1 VLGFRH
7 SRPGRTAAERGE
19 EVFVSRHHSG
29 PDGPARAAT
38 TLKEEIWMLR
48 HRLVAA
54 LASLVVVVAACSPAS
69 SAAPLSTGGAQG
81 GSQPPAS
88 TGTAAKNGGTLI
100 AGLPGDMVL
109 ADPTL
114 DSDSNSSYI
123 IQNVIEGLV
132 ALKPGTTSDL
142 VARLATDLP
151 SISPD
156 GLTYTFKLRSGV
168 KFHDGTDLTSEVV
181 KYNYM
186 RQLNAPASLRDSYN
200 YYFGAVFGGWAAD
213 ANLKS
218 IDTPDPLTV
227 VFHLGHPQNNF
238 LLATT
243 LPQFGIQSEAALKA
257 GDADNEDPSKSPYA
271 QGQGGTGKSMVGTGP
286 FMYKEWVVGDHVTL
300 VRNPSYWDAANAAH
314 LDSIV
319 YKPYADQTA
328 ELSALQAGDIDFAQ
342 TIFPR
347 DVKTVQADSS
357 LQAIDRGASCNE
369 GLLQLNQNDQ
379 QSDSAKAAKPAI
391 PIVDAAAHKLNQNP
405 MIRQAIM
412 YALNRQSYVDAFYA
426 DLAKPAD
433 NWMPPST
440 KYYKALNLP
449 TYDPQKAKDLI
460 AASGVA
466 PADLHTTLY
475 YPSDVARPYMPD
487 PKGLAQAIATDLEA
501 VGFKVDFGTAG
512 WHAGYLTDEAVGAYP
527 MWLLGWTCDWAG
539 PDNFLDTAFFR
550 FNGSKPNDEFAYGPA
565 ELLAD
570 FQKGE
575 AATDDATATAAWGA
589 AQDLLGK
596 DLPTIPL
603 VNSQPPAAA
612 KAYVKGFV
620 GAGNLT
626 EYFNTVWLD
635 K

>member
-1 VLGFRH
+1 MNLRLR
-7 SRPGRTAAERGE
+7 SAAFIATVALVMSACGGATP
-19 EVFVSRHHSG
+19 SAT
-29 PDGPARAAT
+29 PAPAAT
-38 TLKEEIWMLR
+38 GSGATTAPAGTPAAAIKE
-48 HRLVAA
+48 
-54 LASLVVVVAACSPAS
+54 
-69 SAAPLSTGGAQG
+69 
-81 GSQPPAS
+81 
-88 TGTAAKNGGTLI
+88 GGTLI

-109 ADPTL
+109 ADPSL

-123 IQNVIEGLV
+123 IQNVVEGLV
-132 ALKPGTTSDL
+132 SLKPGTTSD
-142 VARLATDLP
+142 VVPQLATDMP
-151 SISPD
+151 TISPD
-156 GLTYTFKLRSGV
+156 GLTYTFKLRTGV
-168 KFHDGTDLTSEVV
+168 KFHDGTDFNADAVV
-181 KYNYM
+181 YNYN
-186 RQLNAPASLRDSYN
+186 RQQNAPAALRDSYN
-200 YYFGAVFGGWAAD
+200 YYFGAVFGGWGAD

-218 IDTPDPLTV
+218 VVASDPSTV
-227 VFHLGHPQNNF
+227 VFTLNHPQSNF

-243 LPQFGIQSEAALKA
+243 LPQFGIQSPTALKA

-300 VRNPSYWDAANAAH
+300 IKNPSYYDAAGAAH

-347 DVKTVQADSS
+347 DVKTVQGDTS

-369 GLLQLNQNDQ
+369 GLLQLNQSDK
-379 QSDSAKAAKPAI
+379 QSASAAAAKPAI
-391 PIVDAAAHKLNQNP
+391 PIVDPAAHKLNQNP

-440 KYYKALNLP
+440 KYFKALNLP
-449 TYDPQKAKDLI
+449 TYDPAKAKALI
-460 AASGVA
+460 ASSGVA
-466 PADLHTTLY
+466 AADLHTTLY

-550 FNGSKPNDEFAYGPA
+550 FSGGKPNDEFAYGPPQ
-565 ELLAD
+565 LLTD
-570 FQKGE
+570 FQKAE
-575 AATDDATATAAWGA
+575 SATDDATAGAAWSD
-589 AQDLLGK
+589 AQDILAK

-620 GAGNLT
+620 GSGNLT
-626 EYFNTVWLD
+626 EFFNTVWLD
-635 K
+635 KP

>member
-1 VLGFRH
+1 VNLRLRSLAFLA
-7 SRPGRTAAERGE
+7 TFALAFAACT
-19 EVFVSRHHSG
+19 SG
-29 PDGPARAAT
+29 SPSASAPAAT
-38 TLKEEIWMLR
+38 G
-48 HRLVAA
+48 AA
-54 LASLVVVVAACSPAS
+54 PTSATSGAPAS
-69 SAAPLSTGGAQG
+69 QAPAVKEGGQ
-81 GSQPPAS
+81 
-88 TGTAAKNGGTLI
+88 LV

-109 ADPTL
+109 ADPSL

-132 ALKPGTTSDL
+132 ALKPGTTSD
-142 VARLATDLP
+142 VVPQLASDMPT
-151 SISPD
+151 ISPD

-168 KFHDGTDLTSEVV
+168 KFHDGTDFNADAVV
-181 KYNYM
+181 YNYM
-186 RQLNAPASLRDSYN
+186 RQLNAPAALRDSYN
-200 YYFGAVFGGWAAD
+200 YYFGAVFGGWGSD

-218 IDTPDPLTV
+218 VVASDPSTV
-227 VFHLGHPQNNF
+227 VFTLNHPQSNF

-243 LPQFGIQSEAALKA
+243 LPQFGIQSPTALKA

-300 VRNPSYWDAANAAH
+300 VKNPSYYDTANAAH
-314 LDSIV
+314 LDSII

-342 TIFPR
+342 TIFPS
-347 DVKTVQADSS
+347 DVKTVQGDTS

-369 GLLQLNQNDQ
+369 GLLQLNQNDK
-379 QSDSAKAAKPAI
+379 QSASAAAAKPAI
-391 PIVDAAAHKLNQNP
+391 PIVDAPAHKLNQNP
-405 MIRQAIM
+405 LIRQAIM

-440 KYYKALNLP
+440 KFYKPLNLP
-449 TYDPQKAKDLI
+449 TYDVQKAKDLI
-460 AASGVA
+460 AQSGVA
-466 PADLHTTLY
+466 AADLHTTLY

-550 FNGSKPNDEFAYGPA
+550 FSGGKPNDEFAYGPPQ
-565 ELLAD
+565 LLTD
-570 FQKGE
+570 FQKAE
-575 AATDDATATAAWGA
+575 SATDDATAGAAWSD
-589 AQDLLGK
+589 AQDILGH

-620 GAGNLT
+620 GSGNLT
-626 EYFNTVWLD
+626 EFFNSVWLD

>member
-1 VLGFRH
+1 MEESYHMLR
-7 SRPGRTAAERGE
+7 SRPLIFFATVAIAFGACSSSTPTGTPSATGGPAASVPAATAA
-19 EVFVSRHHSG
+19 
-29 PDGPARAAT
+29 GPAI
-38 TLKEEIWMLR
+38 KE
-48 HRLVAA
+48 
-54 LASLVVVVAACSPAS
+54 
-69 SAAPLSTGGAQG
+69 
-81 GSQPPAS
+81 
-88 TGTAAKNGGTLI
+88 GGTLI

-123 IQNVIEGLV
+123 IQNVVEGLV
-132 ALKPGTTSDL
+132 SLAPGTTSD
-142 VARLATDLP
+142 VVPQLAAAMPT
-151 SISPD
+151 ISAD

-168 KFHDGTDLTSEVV
+168 KFHDGTDLTAEVV
-181 KYNYM
+181 KYNYD
-186 RQLNAPASLRDSYN
+186 RQQNAPAALRDSYN
-200 YYFGAVFGGWAAD
+200 YYFGAVFGGWGAD

-218 IDTPDPLTV
+218 VATPDASTV
-227 VFHLGHPQNNF
+227 VFTLGHPQSNF

-300 VRNPSYWDAANAAH
+300 IKNPNYYDAAHAAH

-319 YKPYADQTA
+319 YKPYKDQTA

-347 DVKTVQADSS
+347 DVAAVKGDTT

-369 GLLQLNQNDQ
+369 GLLQLNQSDV
-379 QSDSAKAAKPAI
+379 QSASAKAAKPAI
-391 PIVDAAAHKLNQNP
+391 PIVDAPAHKLNQNLK
-405 MIRQAIM
+405 IRQAIM

-440 KYYKALNLP
+440 SFFKALNLP
-449 TYDPQKAKDLI
+449 TYDVQKAKDLI

-487 PKGLAQAIATDLEA
+487 PKGLAQAIATDL
-501 VGFKVDFGTAG
+501 
-512 WHAGYLTDEAVGAYP
+512 
-527 MWLLGWTCDWAG
+527 
-539 PDNFLDTAFFR
+539 
-550 FNGSKPNDEFAYGPA
+550 
-565 ELLAD
+565 
-570 FQKGE
+570 
-575 AATDDATATAAWGA
+575 
-589 AQDLLGK
+589 
-596 DLPTIPL
+596 
-603 VNSQPPAAA
+603 
-612 KAYVKGFV
+612 
-620 GAGNLT
+620 
-626 EYFNTVWLD
+626 
-635 K
+635 